1 MAKVNVIVQMFWDST
16 DRRMRALWRLIL
28 HALLIV
34 GGLLALT
41 LLPGVSIGYGGGE
54 TDAAPNVLKGVA
66 PMLIFGLVVVA
77 ATLLAARFFDRRPI
91 SDLGLQLSA
100 RWWRDLTFG
109 LLLGALLMFLI
120 FLIELALGWVTIEGA
135 FYTSLPLPFSVAFIA
150 FLVLFASVGFYEELM
165 SRGYYFKNL
174 AEGFNFGPVGRKV
187 AIFLALLISA
197 VIFGLLHA
205 VNPNAT
211 TFSTINLFL
220 AGVFLGVP
228 VLLTDELAISIGVH
242 IAWNFFQGNVFGFP
256 VSGYT
261 IFRTTVI
268 DVAQGGPDLWT
279 GGAFGPEAGL
289 LGIAAM
295 IVGSLLM
302 IWWVKRTRG
311 TVGFAHSLAE
321 YQERGQ

>member
-1 MAKVNVIVQMFWDST
+1 M
-16 DRRMRALWRLIL
+16 
-28 HALLIV
+28 
-34 GGLLALT
+34 
-41 LLPGVSIGYGGGE
+41 
-54 TDAAPNVLKGVA
+54 
-66 PMLIFGLVVVA
+66 
-77 ATLLAARFFDRRPI
+77 
-91 SDLGLQLSA
+91 
-100 RWWRDLTFG
+100 
-109 LLLGALLMFLI
+109 
-120 FLIELALGWVTIEGA
+120 
-135 FYTSLPLPFSVAFIA
+135 YTSLPLPFGVAFIA

-205 VNPNAT
+205 GNPNAT

>member
-1 MAKVNVIVQMFWDST
+1 MNVIAQLFWDPT
-16 DRRMRALWRLIL
+16 DRRLRALWRLIL

-34 GGLLALT
+34 GGMMALT
-41 LLPGVSIGYGGGE
+41 LLPGVSVGVGGGE
-54 TDAAPNVLKGVA
+54 TDAAPNALKEVT
-66 PMLIFGLVVVA
+66 PMLIYGLVVVA

-91 SDLGLQLSA
+91 SDLGLQLSV
-100 RWWRDLTFG
+100 RWWRDLIFG

-135 FYTSLPLPFSVAFIA
+135 FVTSLPLPFGVAFIA
-150 FLVLFASVGFYEELM
+150 FLVLFASVGSYEELM
-165 SRGYYFKNL
+165 SRGYHFKNL
-174 AEGFNFGPVGRKV
+174 AEGLNFGPLGRKV

-205 VNPNAT
+205 GNPSAT
-211 TFSTINLFL
+211 TLSTFNIFL
-220 AGVFLGVP
+220 AGVFLSVP
-228 VLLTDELAISIGVH
+228 VLLTDELAISIGAH

-256 VSGYT
+256 VSGNT
-261 IFRTTVI
+261 VFRTTVI

-295 IVGSLLM
+295 IAGSLLM

-321 YQERGQ
+321 YQESGQ

>member
-1 MAKVNVIVQMFWDST
+1 MAKVNVIVEMFWDST

>member
-1 MAKVNVIVQMFWDST
+1 MNVIGQLFWDPT
-16 DRRMRALWRLIL
+16 DRRLRALWRLIL

-34 GGLLALT
+34 GGMMALT

-54 TDAAPNVLKGVA
+54 TDAAPNALKEVA
-66 PMLIFGLVVVA
+66 PMLIFGLVFVA

-109 LLLGALLMFLI
+109 LFLGALLMFLI
-120 FLIELALGWVTIEGA
+120 FLIELALGWITIEGA
-135 FYTSLPLPFSVAFIA
+135 FVTSLPLPFGVAFLA

-165 SRGYYFKNL
+165 SRGYHFKNL

-205 VNPNAT
+205 GNPNAT

-242 IAWNFFQGNVFGFP
+242 IAWNSFQGNVFGFP

>member
-1 MAKVNVIVQMFWDST
+1 MNVIVQMFWDPD
-16 DRRMRALWRLIL
+16 DRRLRALWRLIL

>member
-1 MAKVNVIVQMFWDST
+1 MNVIGQMFWDPA
-16 DRRMRALWRLIL
+16 DRRLRALWRLIL

-34 GGLLALT
+34 GGMMALT

-54 TDAAPNVLKGVA
+54 TDAASNALKEVA
-66 PMLIFGLVVVA
+66 PMLIYGLVVVA

-91 SDLGLQLSA
+91 SDLGLQWSA

-109 LLLGALLMFLI
+109 LLLGALLMFSI
-120 FLIELALGWVTIEGA
+120 FLVELALGWVTIEGV
-135 FYTSLPLPFSVAFIA
+135 FFTSQPFPFGVAFLT
-150 FLVLFASVGFYEELM
+150 FLVLFAFVGSYEELM
-165 SRGYYFKNL
+165 SRGYQLKNL
-174 AEGFNFGPVGRKV
+174 AEGLNFGPVGRKV
-187 AIFLALLISA
+187 AVLLALLISA

-205 VNPNAT
+205 GNPSAT
-211 TFSTINLFL
+211 TLSTFNIFL
-220 AGVFLGVP
+220 AGVFLSVP
-228 VLLTDELAISIGVH
+228 VLLTDELAISIGAH

-256 VSGYT
+256 VSGNT
-261 IFRTTVI
+261 VFRTTVI

-321 YQERGQ
+321 YQESGH